1 MQTFQK
7 TVYQPFGLIFVLND
21 SERFNGAKIK
31 WEDFQLHWDNNQ
43 YKWDAVLWISEN
55 LGSSP
60 KKRYLRKL
68 RRLKPE
74 QYEQVIKLICNV
86 KGVDYSINRQK
97 RSGIK
102 VTVEDIELLITEL
115 RRKRPKLFLEKVN
128 G

>member
-7 TVYQPFGLIFVLND
+7 TVYEPYGLIFVFND
-21 SERFNGAKIK
+21 PERFTGSKLK
-31 WEDFQLHWDNNQ
+31 WEDFQLNWDNNM
-43 YKWDAVLWISEN
+43 YKWDAALWVAEN

-60 KKRYLRKL
+60 RKRKLKRL

-74 QYEQVIKLICNV
+74 QYEQVIKLICKI
-86 KGVDYSINRQK
+86 KGVDYSINRRK

-102 VTVEDIELLITEL
+102 VTTDDIELLVNEIKRT
-115 RRKRPKLFLEKVN
+115 RPKLFLEKVN

>member
-7 TVYQPFGLIFVLND
+7 TVYEPYGLIWVMND
-21 SERFNGAKIK
+21 PDRYTGSKVK
-31 WEDFQLHWDNNQ
+31 WEDFQLHWDNNL
-43 YKWDAVLWISEN
+43 YKWDAVRWIAEN

-60 KKRYLRKL
+60 RKRKLRKL

-74 QYEQVIKLICNV
+74 QYEKVIKLICKV

-102 VTVEDIELLITEL
+102 VTTDDIELLVNEIK
-115 RRKRPKLFLEKVN
+115 RKRPKLFLEKVN

>member
-7 TVYQPFGLIFVLND
+7 TVYEPYGLIFIWND
-21 SERFNGAKIK
+21 PNRGNGDFIK
-31 WEDFQLHWDNNQ
+31 WEDFQLTWDNNR
-43 YKWDAVLWISEN
+43 YDWDAVRWVAEN

-60 KKRYLRKL
+60 RKRKLRKL

-74 QYEQVIKLICNV
+74 QYEKVIKLICKV

-102 VTVEDIELLITEL
+102 VTADDIELLVNEIKKT
-115 RRKRPKLFLEKVN
+115 RPKLFLEKVN

>member
-1 MQTFQK
+1 MFQK
-7 TVYQPFGLIFVLND
+7 TVYQPYGLIWITND
-21 SERFNGAKIK
+21 PDRFNTAYIN
-31 WEDFQLHWDNNQ
+31 WEDFQLTWDNNM
-43 YKWDAVLWISEN
+43 YKWDAVQWIAEN

-60 KKRYLRKL
+60 RKRKLRKL

-86 KGVDYSINRQK
+86 KGVDYQITRRK

-102 VTVEDIELLITEL
+102 VTTDDVELLVNEI
-115 RRKRPKLFLEKVN
+115 RRKRPELFLEKVN

>member
-7 TVYQPFGLIFVLND
+7 TVYEPFGLIFVFND
-21 SERFNGAKIK
+21 PNRFNGAKIK
-31 WEDFQLHWDNNQ
+31 WEDFQLTWDNNM
-43 YKWDAVLWISEN
+43 YKWDAVRWIAEN

-60 KKRYLRKL
+60 RKRKLRKL

-74 QYEQVIKLICNV
+74 QYEQVIKLICKV

-97 RSGIK
+97 RSDIK
-102 VTVEDIELLITEL
+102 VTTDDIELLVSEIK
-115 RRKRPKLFLEKVN
+115 RKRPELFLEKVN

>member
-1 MQTFQK
+1 MQFQK
-7 TVYQPFGLIFVLND
+7 TVYQPYGLIWVLND
-21 SERFNGAKIK
+21 SDRYNGSPIK
-31 WEDFQLHWDNNQ
+31 WEDFQLTWDNNM
-43 YKWDAVLWISEN
+43 YKWDAVRWIAEN

-60 KKRYLRKL
+60 RKRKLKKL

-86 KGVDYSINRQK
+86 KGVDYRITRTK

-102 VTVEDIELLITEL
+102 VTTDDIELLVNEI
-115 RRKRPKLFLEKVN
+115 RRKRPELFLEKVN